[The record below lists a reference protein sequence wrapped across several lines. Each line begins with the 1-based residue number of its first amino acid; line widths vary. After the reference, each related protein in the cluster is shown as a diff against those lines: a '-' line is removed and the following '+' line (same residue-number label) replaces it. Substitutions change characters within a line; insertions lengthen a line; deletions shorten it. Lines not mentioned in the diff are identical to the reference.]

1 MKKTAYITGAD
12 RGLGFSLTERFL
24 AEGYY
29 VFAGQYLEDWNWLD
43 ELQKNL
49 EADIEAEE
57 SAAEIYKNFVQNK
70 NNFKKIYY
78 DYQGNLL
85 PW

>member
-1 MKKTAYITGAD
+1 MAEAYN
-12 RGLGFSLTERFL
+12 
-24 AEGYY
+24 
-29 VFAGQYLEDWNWLD
+29 VFAGQYLEDWNLLD
-43 ELQKNL
+43 QLQKNL